1 MRLSSLIDKLRAV
14 DPGWVGLHRAIRSAL
29 VIPALFAFSEE
40 VIGNVGLAT
49 FAAFGGFA
57 LLLFVDFPG
66 ARETRLTS
74 YSMLAVTGAVFISVG
89 TLASRPTALAVAS
102 MAVVAF
108 GVLFAGTLSASI
120 AAASR
125 AALLLYIL
133 PVSLPGNAAAITPR
147 LEGWGLAV
155 GVGIPAAMLLWP
167 PTEHDN
173 LRRFA
178 AQTCDALAA
187 VIAARDAGQGQ
198 PGDDLCQTLNGAL
211 TDLRRAYRG
220 TTSRPVG
227 ITTGSRL
234 LIRLIEDLEWLGSV
248 TTSLHPAQIG
258 TWTGIVREAMLADA
272 DVLRASAAV
281 LRTNRRTAA
290 PDEDRQLNEAIVR
303 LAEHRQRIA
312 SQTRLLLTSTRGE
325 DAAGGVESAST
336 MATAWPYEAHQVSYA
351 TSLIGI
357 TVQWAAEADSRPLLA
372 QILGRH
378 IPGPDRAPLSP
389 ALEIATSQIERH
401 SVWLQNAVRG
411 ALGLGLAVLFARLTG
426 TQHAFWVVLGALSVL
441 RSNALSTGSTVVRAM
456 AGTVVGF
463 IIGAVI
469 VLGLGHD
476 TTVLWFLLP
485 VAVAAAA
492 IAPQVISFA
501 AGQAGFTV
509 LLLILFN
516 IIAPAGWKVGLVRV
530 EDIALGCAASL
541 IVGILAWPHGALAS
555 IGTALSNAYR
565 VGTAYLDGVVEH
577 SLGEGAEPTA
587 QGRAVLA
594 AGRRQDDALRQ
605 YLAER
610 GATNVPVADLTA
622 AANGATRLRLAGEA
636 IAALQPSGSQTPAVR
651 FPAAAALIRSEE
663 ASVRDFY
670 NSVADRLDPH
680 RTSGLATAAVPA
692 PNRETVLDSL
702 RRELGGDFDHPDEV
716 DEAKHLLWTA
726 LYIEDLRILGVR
738 LSARLESPETLTTPR
753 RAPEPAPTIAPSEG
767 WAALAGYL
775 RLATARSARLLR

>member
-1 MRLSSLIDKLRAV
+1 MRLSPLIDTLRAR
-14 DPGWVGLHRAIRSAL
+14 DPGWVGLHRAIRAAV

-120 AAASR
+120 AAAGRS
-125 AALLLYIL
+125 ALLLYIL

-155 GVGIPAAMLLWP
+155 AVGIPAAMLIWP

-173 LRRFA
+173 LRHFA
-178 AQTCDALAA
+178 AGTCDALAA
-187 VIAARDAGQGQ
+187 VITARDAGQGE
-198 PGDDLCQTLNGAL
+198 PGDDLCQTLTGAL
-211 TDLRRAYRG
+211 TNLRQAYRG

-248 TTSLHPAQIG
+248 TASLHAEQIG
-258 TWTGIVREAMLADA
+258 TWTDVVRQAMLADA

-290 PDEDRQLNEAIVR
+290 PDEGRLLNEAIVR
-303 LAEHRQRIA
+303 LAERRQRIA
-312 SQTRLLLTSTRGE
+312 SQARLLLTSPGSEKAR
-325 DAAGGVESAST
+325 DAVSNL
-336 MATAWPYEAHQVSYA
+336 ATTWPYEAHQVSYA

-372 QILGRH
+372 QVLGRH

-401 SVWLQNAVRG
+401 SVWLQNAIRG

-441 RSNALSTGSTVVRAM
+441 RSNALSTGSTAVRAM
-456 AGTVVGF
+456 AGTVAGF

-485 VAVAAAA
+485 VAVLAAA
-492 IAPQVISFA
+492 ITPQVISFA

-516 IIAPAGWKVGLVRV
+516 IIAPTGWKVGLVRI
-530 EDIALGCAASL
+530 EDIGLGCVASL

-565 VGTAYLDGVVEH
+565 VGAAYLDAVVLH
-577 SLGEGAEPTA
+577 TLGEGPEPSA

-636 IAALQPSGSQTPAVR
+636 IAALQPSRAQTPAVR
-651 FPAAAALIRSEE
+651 FPAAAALVHDQV
-663 ASVRDFY
+663 ASVCRFY
-670 NSVADRLDPH
+670 DSVADRLDPH
-680 RTSGLATAAVPA
+680 LTSELVTTAVPA
-692 PNRETVLDSL
+692 PNRETVLDTL

-726 LYIEDLRILGVR
+726 IYIEDLRILGVR
-738 LSARLESPETLTTPR
+738 LSERLESPETLTTPR
-753 RAPEPAPTIAPSEG
+753 RAPEPAPTTAPSEG
-767 WAALAGYL
+767 WGALAGYL
-775 RLATARSARLLR
+775 RVATARSARLLR